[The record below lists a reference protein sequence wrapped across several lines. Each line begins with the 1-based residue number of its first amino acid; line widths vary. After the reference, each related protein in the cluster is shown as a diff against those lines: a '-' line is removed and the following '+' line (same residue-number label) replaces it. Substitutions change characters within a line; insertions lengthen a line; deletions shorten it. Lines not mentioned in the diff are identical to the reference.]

1 MRRCAIL
8 IVLLATVL
16 TGCGTKL
23 ADPSTWPSLL
33 AGDDPRTLEAAT
45 TTAQEWADRQAAG
58 DFDGAWLMMS
68 AQVQGGISQADY
80 VILSRECGTG
90 AGDVPLTM
98 TGVRMDGDVRAIIR
112 AKPHGDPV
120 QFTVVYEGGKWL
132 VAPDGYFAFDLTK
145 PVDEIIAYRRA
156 TGRCRNQAPAPT
168 SSPTAAPP
176 PARGWSDVKNERPG
190 AIAHLS
196 GVRVARREFSDRLV
210 FEFTDR
216 VPGYTVGYRSL
227 PAHADASGEE
237 IPLPGATKLLQISL
251 RPATATGW
259 VGGERTYF
267 GPDTVTGDT
276 ATVTE
281 LKAAGDFEAVLTWV
295 AGMRGEAPFGVD
307 VLADPPRLV
316 VDVEH

>member
-8 IVLLATVL
+8 IAVLATVF

-23 ADPSTWPSLL
+23 PDPSTWPSLL

-45 TTAQEWADRQAAG
+45 AAAQEWADRQAAG

-68 AQVQGGISQADY
+68 GQVQGGISQADY

-90 AGDVPLTM
+90 VGDVPLTM
-98 TGVRMDGDVRAIIR
+98 TGVRMDGDVRAVVR
-112 AKPHGDPV
+112 AKPRGEPV
-120 QFTVVYEGGKWL
+120 QFTVVYESGKWL
-132 VAPDGYFAFDLTK
+132 MAPDGYFAYDLTK
-145 PVDEIIAYRRA
+145 PVNEIVAYRRA
-156 TGRCRNQAPAPT
+156 TGRCTNQMPAPT
-168 SSPTAAPP
+168 SGPTAGPS
-176 PARGWSDVKNERPG
+176 PARGWSDVKEERPG

-196 GVRVARREFSDRLV
+196 GVRVARREFSDRLI

-216 VPGYTVGYRSL
+216 VPGYAVGYRSL
-227 PAHADASGEE
+227 PAYADASGEE
-237 IPLPGATKLLQISL
+237 IPLPGATTMLQISL

-267 GPDTVTGDT
+267 GPDTVSGDT

-295 AGMRGEAPFGVD
+295 AGMRGEAPFDVD

-316 VDVEH
+316 IDVEH